1 MLVKFFNGT
10 EFFELDNRDDIELRP
25 TGAYRLLSKKGNNY
39 YYHCVCKECGNY
51 FLACRKNS
59 IFCCRSCQN
68 SGSKN
73 GRYNDH
79 RNWEELLGKERADKL
94 KEKKRQEWAG
104 NNNLNFG
111 NKHWIHHRSNAF
123 LLNWK
128 NKIKLNKIDY
138 AEEHTKN
145 KTYEEI
151 YGEERSMEIREKIS
165 INTKKNMPKNFV
177 SSHISG
183 YGICGSYKGYNFRST
198 LELSYIKYLIDKG
211 IPFVSAERGNVCKI
225 PYINSSG
232 LAKNYIPDFIVNDY
246 YIVEIKPDF
255 KLKDQEVILKSD
267 AATKLYGDKFV
278 VVTSSDL
285 KNSGI
290 LLKNKYIYNMMVSGE
305 IDIPEKVRRRVEKW
319 A

>member
-1 MLVKFFNGT
+1 MLLKFFNGD
-10 EFFELDNRDDIELRP
+10 ELFEVEDRDDIKLTP
-25 TGAYRLLSKKGNNY
+25 SGVYRLMSKKNNNY
-39 YYHCVCKECGNY
+39 YHHCVCNICESH
-51 FLACRKNS
+51 FLAARKNS
-59 IFCCRSCQN
+59 TFCCRSCQN
-68 SGSKN
+68 SGSRN

-79 RNWEELLGKERADKL
+79 RNWEDLVGKERSDKL
-94 KEKKRQEWAG
+94 KEKRAVEWIG
-104 NNNLNFG
+104 DNNPNFG
-111 NKHWIHHRSNAF
+111 NKHWINYRSNIF
-123 LLNWK
+123 ILNWK
-128 NKIKLNKIDY
+128 NKIKQNKIEY
-138 AEEHTKN
+138 TEIHTKN

-151 YGEERSMEIREKIS
+151 YGEERSKEIRKRIS
-165 INTKKNMPKNFV
+165 INTKNNMPKNFI

-198 LELSYIKYLIDKG
+198 LELAYIKYLIDNN
-211 IPFVSAERGNVCKI
+211 IPFVSAEKGNVCKI

-232 LAKNYIPDFIVNDY
+232 LVKNYIPDFIVNDY

-290 LLKNKYIYNMMVSGE
+290 LLKNKYIYDMMVSGE